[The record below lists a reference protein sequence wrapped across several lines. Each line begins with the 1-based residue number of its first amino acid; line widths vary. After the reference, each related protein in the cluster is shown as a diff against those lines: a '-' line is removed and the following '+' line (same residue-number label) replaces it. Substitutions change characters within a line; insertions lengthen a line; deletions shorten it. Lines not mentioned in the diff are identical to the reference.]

1 MRGMIAY
8 LVRRLIY
15 TVLILLGV
23 TTILFLLIHL
33 IPGDP
38 VWAMVGPNAPPEIV
52 EAIREKWGLTKP
64 LWVQYAT
71 YMTNLLHGDL
81 GYSYW
86 TSLPVLETI
95 LIYFPA
101 TLELTIVGSMI
112 AIPLGI
118 YSGILSATRRNSV
131 VDHITRILSLAGVS
145 MPVFWLGVMAQLTLG
160 LSFPLF
166 PISGRADLNM
176 APRNITGLYI
186 LDSLLTGNIP
196 ALINNLWHIFLPAV
210 VFSVY
215 SLAIISRITRASML
229 EVLDQ
234 DYIRTARAK
243 GVTRR
248 TLEFKH
254 ALRNAIIPSVTMSGL
269 QVAVMLSGA
278 VLTETVFSWPGLGRL
293 IYDAITRRDYML
305 IQGTALYI
313 TTLFVFSSLIVD
325 LLYVYLDPRIK
336 NA

>member
-1 MRGMIAY
+1 MRRMITY
-8 LVRRLIY
+8 LVLRLFY

-23 TTILFLLIHL
+23 TTIMFLLIHL

-38 VWAMVGPNAPPEIV
+38 IWAMVGPNAPPDIV
-52 EAIREKWGLTKP
+52 EAMREKWGLTKP
-64 LWVQYAT
+64 LWVQYTT
-71 YMTNLLHGDL
+71 YMTNLLHGDF
-81 GYSYW
+81 GTSYW
-86 TSLPVLETI
+86 TSMPVLETI

-101 TLELTIVGSMI
+101 TLELTIVGSLI
-112 AIPLGI
+112 AIPFGI
-118 YSGILSATRRNSV
+118 YLGILSATRRNSV

-145 MPVFWLGVMAQLTLG
+145 MPVFWLGVMAQLGLG
-160 LSFPLF
+160 LVFPIF

-176 APRNITGLYI
+176 APSNITGLYI

-196 ALINNLWHIFLPAV
+196 ALISSLRHIFLPAV
-210 VFSVY
+210 VLSFY

-243 GVTRR
+243 GVSRR

-254 ALRNAIIPSVTMSGL
+254 ALRNAIIPIVTMSGL

-305 IQGTALYI
+305 IQGSALYI
-313 TTLFVFSSLIVD
+313 TSLFVFSSLIVD
-325 LLYVYLDPRIK
+325 FLYVYLDPRIK